1 MLLFK
6 IRELENQ
13 VEYLTFLADRPFM
26 FLIQDNEAEQILFMR
41 RIMDPA
47 K

>member
-6 IRELENQ
+6 IRELDNQ
-13 VEYLTFLADRPFM
+13 VEYLTFLTDRSFM